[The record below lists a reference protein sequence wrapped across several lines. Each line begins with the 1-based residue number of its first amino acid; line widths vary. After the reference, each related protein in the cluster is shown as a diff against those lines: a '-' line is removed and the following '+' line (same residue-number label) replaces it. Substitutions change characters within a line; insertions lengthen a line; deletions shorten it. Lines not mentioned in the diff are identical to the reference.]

1 VADNVADTQIIVK
14 GLCGRGFYNTGL
26 YLNGVVTPNMPVTDP
41 VPPVVEPSPKP
52 LGDPPAVPVPPPIEP
67 PPLPAQVQGF

>member
-1 VADNVADTQIIVK
+1 VADAPIIVK

-26 YLNGVVTPNMPVTDP
+26 YLNGVVTPNMPQTDP
-41 VPPVVEPSPKP
+41 APVVEPPPKP
-52 LGDPPAVPVPPPIEP
+52 LGDPPATPVPPPIEP